1 MKFSY
6 RLLSLVL
13 SLLMIITVFVSC
25 NSENSENAT
34 SEKNQTQETQNT
46 QETQKTENT
55 TAEVTVAETEL
66 ETESE
71 YIPDISRKN
80 YDDEFYLL
88 IQPSS
93 NIFEYHWVEKSEN
106 DVLSQ
111 AIFERQ
117 QKVYSHLGVEVIGI
131 KGENPDNYMEPFKN
145 KIKNKDGTVDT
156 LITHYYFGID
166 GFITGNYLADFND
179 YSQIDLSADYWNRKI
194 MEDLSIDG
202 EMFLGKS
209 DFNILCSYVVMFNKD
224 MMEKYGNELDEPVY
238 EMVDNYHWTLDKM
251 ISLANLVYIDTTG
264 DGQTIDDTFGIA
276 SEQDAAVCGFLLSS
290 DISIISPDDSGSY
303 ALTVY
308 NDVNKD
314 KTTTVVE
321 KIHELAK
328 SDYAWFWPI
337 GGEHTIDFQSGRAL
351 MTWMNTNKLPNYLD
365 YDLNFGV
372 LPYPMYDE
380 NQKDVGYRSLQYGG
394 FLGIP
399 TYVRNSEMVGD
410 TLELLSFY
418 SENVNDAFYEKL
430 LGKQVSDTSD
440 DARML
445 KIVWDGIGTDF
456 GQTYYWAFLKTDIW
470 RLMVLLTPEDA
481 TESVASFIK
490 ARDAM
495 VYKIFKKFLNDV
507 KNRE

>member
-1 MKFSY
+1 
-6 RLLSLVL
+6 
-13 SLLMIITVFVSC
+13 
-25 NSENSENAT
+25 
-34 SEKNQTQETQNT
+34 
-46 QETQKTENT
+46 
-55 TAEVTVAETEL
+55 
-66 ETESE
+66 
-71 YIPDISRKN
+71 
-80 YDDEFYLL
+80 
-88 IQPSS
+88 
-93 NIFEYHWVEKSEN
+93 
-106 DVLSQ
+106 
-111 AIFERQ
+111 
-117 QKVYSHLGVEVIGI
+117 
-131 KGENPDNYMEPFKN
+131 
-145 KIKNKDGTVDT
+145 
-156 LITHYYFGID
+156 
-166 GFITGNYLADFND
+166 
-179 YSQIDLSADYWNRKI
+179 
-194 MEDLSIDG
+194 
-202 EMFLGKS
+202 
-209 DFNILCSYVVMFNKD
+209 
-224 MMEKYGNELDEPVY
+224 
-238 EMVDNYHWTLDKM
+238 LDKM

-308 NDVNKD
+308 NGVNKE

-351 MTWMNTNKLPNYLD
+351 MTWMNTNKLPNYLE

-495 VYKIFKKFLNDV
+495 VYKILKKFLNDV